1 MPINWGKLLG
11 DALVV
16 GAAVGVAALGARAI
30 QAEVERLSGDL
41 TDENLLAVAQRA
53 ASLEDSV
60 WVIYAQNLQLQ
71 ARYNSNAQ
79 ALLEMGMSVRNGMG
93 QVAQL
98 ARQYPSPRQAAE
110 ISLGVLS
117 GMAPVERLGFAY
129 ALQYRAAQGN
139 MHAQATMGFLQG
151 MISG

>member
-1 MPINWGKLLG
+1 MPINWGRLLG
-11 DALVV
+11 NALVV
-16 GAAVGVAALGARAI
+16 GAAFGAAALGVKAI

-41 TDENLLAVAQRA
+41 TDENLLAVAHRA

-110 ISLGVLS
+110 ISFGALS
-117 GMAPVERLGFAY
+117 GMAPVERLGFTY
-129 ALQYRAAQGN
+129 ALQYNAAHGN